1 MKKRNKSSVER
12 KIYMSLKDFEKK
24 REKEWQTQYKRDSEK
39 FNQQVSHLTY
49 SYEQACK
56 ERNNLLN
63 SNIAK
68 KTISNSSYSLTD
80 EPELFNA
87 TYKVQD
93 LERRLFIARAKQ
105 KYVRPNKLEDVTYRQ
120 HQEKYF
126 QQEVLKIIP
135 NNLLLRF
142 HASPIYFSELII
154 KTKKIVPSYE
164 TYGIKTSADEEG
176 KISVTKADNL
186 HRHTMPFYSGLWEY
200 KESLPA
206 GCIFAVFP
214 KTESELEDEKWFMNK
229 IDFST
234 NPEQLYKIITTP
246 ENINLVKK
254 WCKESGLDTHL
265 VCDYEN
271 FLKILQKDVK
281 QKKFTNSVDVQYASE
296 RTPEGNNI
304 IENGA
309 KQNRSAYVQ
318 MLEAASTSTKHR
330 IGKVNEII
338 QKIKSSIKGKTKEV
352 EKDDDHTL
360 E

>member
-1 MKKRNKSSVER
+1 
-12 KIYMSLKDFEKK
+12 
-24 REKEWQTQYKRDSEK
+24 
-39 FNQQVSHLTY
+39 
-49 SYEQACK
+49 
-56 ERNNLLN
+56 
-63 SNIAK
+63 
-68 KTISNSSYSLTD
+68 
-80 EPELFNA
+80 
-87 TYKVQD
+87 
-93 LERRLFIARAKQ
+93 
-105 KYVRPNKLEDVTYRQ
+105 
-120 HQEKYF
+120 
-126 QQEVLKIIP
+126 
-135 NNLLLRF
+135 
-142 HASPIYFSELII
+142 
-154 KTKKIVPSYE
+154 
-164 TYGIKTSADEEG
+164 
-176 KISVTKADNL
+176 
-186 HRHTMPFYSGLWEY
+186 MPFYSGLWEY